1 MRRKGKGTGS
11 DGTAKQSCR
20 KEGGGGKR
28 RREHEER
35 GVNGGD
41 EEEEVRQVGKPG
53 SALEEGVASLTFLC
67 ALLCLR
73 PRRALSAHG
82 NFQQPI
88 RAHWKPACRPMRS
101 SGNHR
106 AFLHSSSS
114 SSSSPFCSSSEYL
127 RSGPLRDH

>member
-1 MRRKGKGTGS
+1 MGQRSRAVGK
-11 DGTAKQSCR
+11 
-20 KEGGGGKR
+20 KEAR
-28 RREHEER
+28 TR

-53 SALEEGVASLTFLC
+53 STKASVLEEGVASLTFLC
-67 ALLCLR
+67 TLLCLR
-73 PRRALSAHG
+73 PR
-82 NFQQPI
+82 
-88 RAHWKPACRPMRS
+88 KPACRPMRS
-101 SGNHR
+101 SGSHR

>member
-1 MRRKGKGTGS
+1 MNIPVQYFHVDLRRKGKGTGS

-53 SALEEGVASLTFLC
+53 SAKGLC
-67 ALLCLR
+67 TGRGRGQLDLPLR
-73 PRRALSAHG
+73 P
-82 NFQQPI
+82 
-88 RAHWKPACRPMRS
+88 
-101 SGNHR
+101 
-106 AFLHSSSS
+106 
-114 SSSSPFCSSSEYL
+114 
-127 RSGPLRDH
+127 PLPPPP